1 MLDTRC
7 LKGPKPVLLLIAI
20 GALCFAMSC
29 APSPTKKKVSGLA
42 PETPAQIESI
52 SVASPPSGTEARI
65 AITNSRTTPYT
76 AFKLA
81 QPLRLIVDITA
92 QPAGDLTIP
101 DVTGD
106 KIIEALT
113 VEKIKDEP
121 LVTRVTASLYQDV
134 EYSVEE
140 TDGIID
146 VLLSPK
152 KPAETVQ
159 PPVAAAKEE
168 ALPSEPR
175 LFFTPDKRKANQILG
190 IDFFMLPQGKSR
202 VAVTTKERAPYE
214 LSRKDSMTLLL
225 EVKDVTIP
233 PELVRHIDSS
243 YFKAAVDRITPTVR
257 VADKAVDLEIKLRE
271 MVPYHVVQTDQEIRV
286 DFNKTSVEPPAKI
299 ITETRLVEKQV
310 IEEKKTQQVQPAM
323 TPAVTQPR
331 VLERRAYKRYTGEKM
346 TLDFANA
353 DVRNILKLI
362 GEVSKLNLVWG
373 PEVKG
378 TVSMR
383 LKNVP
388 WDQALD
394 IVLESNDLGMIR
406 EGNIIWVT
414 TKGKIKNLEKERQD
428 RIKAEQEMIK
438 ATREA
443 EQELKE
449 AEPLVEE
456 CLVVNFRDP
465 SEIAE
470 KLSLTARG
478 TKIIDKPTKTICI
491 TDIAS
496 SIEKAKKTI
505 KDFDQPVKQ
514 VMIEARIVDA
524 NTTFSRD
531 LGVTWSGRYQTTRN
545 PWGGGG
551 PSSNRLYAYDFSTNF
566 VTNPETA
573 LGFSFAN
580 TAATK
585 IINAEIA
592 LAETEGTLRTLAAP
606 RIITQHEVAAT
617 IKQGTTIYIPYTDIE
632 GNRTAREVDA
642 TLELTVTPSIFG
654 NDMVTMEIEV
664 SDDVPDYANRV
675 GEYVPVLT
683 KSAST
688 KMMVASGDT
697 VVIGGIYKETKG
709 VTNTGTPGLRKIPI
723 IGWLFKTESKTIEK
737 TELLIFLTPRVVPVR
752 QMK

>member
-1 MLDTRC
+1 
-7 LKGPKPVLLLIAI
+7 V
-20 GALCFAMSC
+20 
-29 APSPTKKKVSGLA
+29 
-42 PETPAQIESI
+42 
-52 SVASPPSGTEARI
+52 
-65 AITNSRTTPYT
+65 
-76 AFKLA
+76 
-81 QPLRLIVDITA
+81 
-92 QPAGDLTIP
+92 
-101 DVTGD
+101 
-106 KIIEALT
+106 
-113 VEKIKDEP
+113 
-121 LVTRVTASLYQDV
+121 
-134 EYSVEE
+134 
-140 TDGIID
+140 
-146 VLLSPK
+146 
-152 KPAETVQ
+152 
-159 PPVAAAKEE
+159 
-168 ALPSEPR
+168 
-175 LFFTPDKRKANQILG
+175 
-190 IDFFMLPQGKSR
+190 
-202 VAVTTKERAPYE
+202 
-214 LSRKDSMTLLL
+214 
-225 EVKDVTIP
+225 
-233 PELVRHIDSS
+233 
-243 YFKAAVDRITPTVR
+243 
-257 VADKAVDLEIKLRE
+257 
-271 MVPYHVVQTDQEIRV
+271 
-286 DFNKTSVEPPAKI
+286 
-299 ITETRLVEKQV
+299 
-310 IEEKKTQQVQPAM
+310 
-323 TPAVTQPR
+323 TPAVSQPR
-331 VLERRAYKRYTGEKM
+331 ALVRRTYKRYTGEKI

-353 DVRNILKLI
+353 DIRNILKLI

-428 RIKAEQEMIK
+428 RLKAEQEMLK
-438 ATREA
+438 AAREA

-456 CLVVNFRDP
+456 CIVVNFRDP

-478 TKIIDKPTKTICI
+478 NKIIDKPTKTICI

-505 KDFDQPVKQ
+505 KDFDQAVKQ

-531 LGVTWSGRYQTTRN
+531 LGINWTGGYTTKRN

-551 PSSNRLYAYDFSTNF
+551 PTSSRSYDYSFATDF
-566 VTNPETA
+566 TTNPETA
-573 LGFSFAN
+573 IDLTFGNAS
-580 TAATK
+580 ATMSS
-585 IINAEIA
+585 IIRAKIA
-592 LAETEGTLRTLAAP
+592 LAETEGRLETLSAP

-617 IKQGTTIYIPYTDIE
+617 IKQGTTIYIPYTDVE
-632 GNRTAREVDA
+632 GNRTAKEVDA

-664 SDDVPDYANRV
+664 SDDVRDYANRV

-709 VTNTGTPGLRKIPI
+709 VTNTGTPGLRKLPI
-723 IGWLFKTESKTIEK
+723 IGWLFGTESKTTEK
-737 TELLIFLTPRVVPVR
+737 TELLIFLTPRVVPITK
-752 QMK
+752 MK

>member
-1 MLDTRC
+1 MLNIRFP
-7 LKGPKPVLLLIAI
+7 KGQRLVFLLIAI
-20 GALCFAMSC
+20 GALCLAMSC
-29 APSPTKKKVSGLA
+29 APSPTKKQVSDLA
-42 PETPAQIESI
+42 VEMPAQIESI
-52 SVASPPSGTEARI
+52 SVAYPPSDAEARI

-81 QPLRLIVDITA
+81 QPLRLIVDVTA
-92 QPAGDLTIP
+92 QPAEGLIRP

-106 KIIEALT
+106 KIIKALT

-140 TDGIID
+140 KDGTID
-146 VLLSPK
+146 VLLSLK
-152 KPAETVQ
+152 KPAETVE
-159 PPVAAAKEE
+159 PPVMAAKEE
-168 ALPSEPR
+168 VLPSEPR
-175 LFFTPDKRKANQILG
+175 LFFAPGKTKANQILG

-202 VAVTTKERAPYE
+202 VTVTTKERAPYE
-214 LSRKDSMTLLL
+214 LNRKDSTTLLL
-225 EVKDVTIP
+225 EVKEVTIP

-243 YFKAAVDRITPTVR
+243 YFEGAVDRITPTVQ
-257 VADKAVDLEIKLRE
+257 VAEKEVDLEIKLRE
-271 MVPYHVVQTDQEIRV
+271 MVPYHVFQTDQEIRL
-286 DFNKTSVEPPAKI
+286 DFNKTTVGPPAKT
-299 ITETRLVEKQV
+299 ITETRLVEKQIV
-310 IEEKKTQQVQPAM
+310 EGKKPQQAQPAV
-323 TPAVTQPR
+323 TPAVSQPLS
-331 VLERRAYKRYTGEKM
+331 LEQRTYKKYTGEKI

-353 DVRNILKLI
+353 DIRNILKLI
-362 GEVSKLNLVWG
+362 GEVCKKNLVWG

-394 IVLESNDLGMIR
+394 IVLQSNDLDMIE

-414 TKGKIKNLEKERQD
+414 TKGKIKNLEKEKQD
-428 RIKAEQEMIK
+428 KLKAEQEMIK
-438 ATREA
+438 AAREA
-443 EQELKE
+443 DQELKE

-456 CLVVNFRDP
+456 CIVVNFRDP

-478 TKIIDKPTKTICI
+478 SKIIDKPTKTICI

-496 SIEKAKKTI
+496 SIEKARKTI

-531 LGVTWSGRYQTTRN
+531 LGINWTGRYQTTRN

-551 PSSNRLYAYDFSTNF
+551 PGSNRNYTYNFSTNF
-566 VTNPETA
+566 TTNPETA
-573 LGFSFAN
+573 LGFNFAN
-580 TAATK
+580 TAGTK
-585 IINAEIA
+585 ILNAQIA
-592 LAETEGTLRTLAAP
+592 LAETEGILKTLSAP

-617 IKQGTTIYIPYTDIE
+617 IKQGTTIYIPYTDVE
-632 GNRTAREVDA
+632 GNRTAKEVDA
-642 TLELTVTPSIFG
+642 TLELKVTPSIFG

-697 VVIGGIYKETKG
+697 VVIGGIYKETEG
-709 VTNTGTPGLRKIPI
+709 ITNTGTPGLRKIPI
-723 IGWLFKTESKTIEK
+723 IGWLFKTESKTLEK
-737 TELLIFLTPRVVPVR
+737 TELLIFLTPRVMPIT

>member
-1 MLDTRC
+1 MLDIRC
-7 LKGPKPVLLLIAI
+7 PKGRRPVFLLIAI
-20 GALCFAMSC
+20 GALCLAMSC
-29 APSPTKKKVSGLA
+29 APSPTKKKVSDLA
-42 PETPAQIESI
+42 VERPAQIESI
-52 SVASPPSGTEARI
+52 TVASPPSDAEARI

-81 QPLRLIVDITA
+81 QPLRLIVDVTA
-92 QPAGDLTIP
+92 QPAEDLIRP
-101 DVTGD
+101 DVTAD
-106 KIIEALT
+106 KIIKALT

-134 EYSVEE
+134 EYSVQEK
-140 TDGIID
+140 DGTID
-146 VLLSPK
+146 VLLSLK
-152 KPAETVQ
+152 KPAETVE
-159 PPVAAAKEE
+159 PPVMAAKEE
-168 ALPSEPR
+168 VLPGEPR
-175 LFFTPDKRKANQILG
+175 LFFAPDKTKANQILG

-202 VAVTTKERAPYE
+202 VTVTTKERAPYE
-214 LSRKDSMTLLL
+214 LNRKDSMTLLL
-225 EVKDVTIP
+225 EVKEVTIP

-243 YFKAAVDRITPTVR
+243 YFEGAVDRITPTVQ
-257 VADKAVDLEIKLRE
+257 VAEKQVDLEIKLRE
-271 MVPYHVVQTDQEIRV
+271 MVPYHVFQTDQEIRI
-286 DFNKTSVEPPAKI
+286 DFNKTTVGPPAKT
-299 ITETRLVEKQV
+299 ITETRLVEQQIV
-310 IEEKKTQQVQPAM
+310 EGKKPQQVQPAV
-323 TPAVTQPR
+323 TPAVSQPLS
-331 VLERRAYKRYTGEKM
+331 LEQRTYKRYTGERI
-346 TLDFANA
+346 TLDFVNA
-353 DVRNILKLI
+353 DLRNILKLI

-414 TKGKIKNLEKERQD
+414 TKGKIKNLEKEKQD
-428 RIKAEQEMIK
+428 KLKAEQEMIK
-438 ATREA
+438 AAREA
-443 EQELKE
+443 DQELKE

-456 CLVVNFRDP
+456 CIVVNFRDP

-478 TKIIDKPTKTICI
+478 SKIIDKPTKTVCI

-496 SIEKAKKTI
+496 SIEKARKTI

-531 LGVTWSGRYQTTRN
+531 LGINWTGRYQTTRN
-545 PWGGGG
+545 PWGGAG
-551 PSSNRLYAYDFSTNF
+551 PGSNRNYTYDFSTNF
-566 VTNPETA
+566 TTNPETA
-573 LGFSFAN
+573 LGLSFAN
-580 TAATK
+580 TAATR
-585 IINAEIA
+585 IINAQIA
-592 LAETEGTLRTLAAP
+592 LAETEGILKTLSAP
-606 RIITQHEVAAT
+606 RIITQHEIAAT
-617 IKQGTTIYIPYTDIE
+617 IKQGTTIYIPYTDVE
-632 GNRTAREVDA
+632 GNRTAKEVDA
-642 TLELTVTPSIFG
+642 TLELKVTPSIFG

-697 VVIGGIYKETKG
+697 VVIGGIYKETEG
-709 VTNTGTPGLRKIPI
+709 ITNTGTPGLRKIPI
-723 IGWLFKTESKTIEK
+723 IGWLFGTESKTLEK
-737 TELLIFLTPRVVPVR
+737 TELLIFLTPRVMPIT